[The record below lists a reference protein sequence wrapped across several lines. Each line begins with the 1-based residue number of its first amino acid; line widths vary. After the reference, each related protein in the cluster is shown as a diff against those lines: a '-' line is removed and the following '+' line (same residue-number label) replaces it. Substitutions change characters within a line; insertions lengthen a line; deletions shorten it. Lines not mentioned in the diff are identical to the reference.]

1 MHDRSK
7 HTAIFLALAFVSL
20 VLACR
25 TDTPAVRNDQQ
36 AGASA
41 RTAPDSI
48 VLIIDYAED
57 RADTFRAALSAVDSL
72 SVLDVLRDVAKREG
86 ITLKT
91 KDYPMGVLIDQIG
104 TRTNGDGGY
113 WLYSVNGRMI
123 PKAASAE
130 HPALGDTMRFF
141 FNLR

>member
-1 MHDRSK
+1 MYDRIK
-7 HTAIFLALAFVSL
+7 HTAIFLALAFVFL

-25 TDTPAVRNDQQ
+25 TDTPAVRNDPQ

-41 RTAPDSI
+41 RIAPDSI

-57 RADTFRAALSAVDSL
+57 RADTFRAAFLAVDSL
-72 SVLDVLRDVAKREG
+72 TALDVLRDVAEREG
-86 ITLKT
+86 VALKT

-104 TRTNGDGGY
+104 TRANGDGGY

-123 PKAASAE
+123 PHAASAKRVTS
-130 HPALGDTMRFF
+130 GDTVRFF
-141 FNLR
+141 FNVQ